1 MNETKADMYGSYL
14 AVFSFAIAMVVLP
27 LVFDSK
33 VGSVLWALVAWQIY
47 RRDKSTLIVTL
58 RLLFWFIVLGAIV
71 SIVWLLLGPPN
82 VNLRQFVEAE
92 GIGLAISAG
101 VLWWMHS
108 FFEKSPTAADIF
120 SPVVAEEP
128 ASADIATVESPAPRP
143 NANIV
148 VSQAPASP
156 GIATV
161 ESPAPKPPAQNIVTS
176 VFGRAKRVMSW
187 RRRPPQPASA
197 GNPPADHA
205 SAPANKGGRPD
216 AAAQPTKAAQY
227 AALVATKTADT
238 AAPLPAVP
246 KQNAALVAAK
256 TADTAAPLPPVP
268 KQVADSPAPGAEPSV
283 SAKTVPPQSDSTI
296 PLPTMIDD
304 ERIYAEIARELETGG
319 IDKGLWTRLFAECDG
334 DKKRTKVIYIRQRAE
349 RLIAAERARRLK

>member
-14 AVFSFAIAMVVLP
+14 AVFSFAIAMAILP
-27 LVFDSK
+27 LFFDSK

-47 RRDKSTLIVTL
+47 RRDKSSLILTL

-71 SIVWLLLGPPN
+71 SIVWLLLGPLN

-128 ASADIATVESPAPRP
+128 ASADIATVASPAPRP
-143 NANIV
+143 NASIA
-148 VSQAPASP
+148 VSQAPASAD
-156 GIATV
+156 IATV

-176 VFGRAKRVMSW
+176 VFGGAKRAMSW
-187 RRRPPQPASA
+187 RRRSPRPASA
-197 GNPPADHA
+197 GYAAADHA
-205 SAPANKGGRPD
+205 SAPANKDGRPD
-216 AAAQPTKAAQY
+216 AAVQPTKAAQN
-227 AALVATKTADT
+227 AAPAATRTADIVP
-238 AAPLPAVP
+238 PLPAVP
-246 KQNAALVAAK
+246 KYVAE
-256 TADTAAPLPPVP
+256 
-268 KQVADSPAPGAEPSV
+268 SPGLRAEPSV
-283 SAKTVPPQSDSTI
+283 SPKTVPPVSQGTI
-296 PLPTMIDD
+296 LLPTIIDD
-304 ERIYAEIARELETGG
+304 ERIYAGIAGELETGG

-334 DKKRTKVIYIRQRAE
+334 DEKRTKVLYIRQRAE
-349 RLIAAERARRLK
+349 RLIAAERARRAK